1 MPDVQSEG
9 VVGKLV
15 SGMIR
20 RTVVSRFR
28 TVYWTPPATVPAQ
41 CIFVATHHGWH
52 DGYLIFQVVNALG
65 RRSLDWIQEYHAF
78 PLFGKV
84 GGMPFPA
91 HQPAIRAATVKK
103 TIRLMRDEGRSLILF
118 GEGILHRGPD
128 IWSVGRSLEVVA
140 KQVPEAVIL
149 PIAIRY
155 DMSVH
160 ERPEAFIT
168 VGEPVVRGENLLVT
182 IQEEL
187 ARLWQQSLG
196 AVSAVGDEI
205 SPEYEV
211 LVRGTLDVNERFDRK
226 KRTE

>member
-1 MPDVQSEG
+1 
-9 VVGKLV
+9 
-15 SGMIR
+15 
-20 RTVVSRFR
+20 
-28 TVYWTPPATVPAQ
+28 
-41 CIFVATHHGWH
+41 
-52 DGYLIFQVVNALG
+52 
-65 RRSLDWIQEYHAF
+65 
-78 PLFGKV
+78 
-84 GGMPFPA
+84 
-91 HQPAIRAATVKK
+91 
-103 TIRLMRDEGRSLILF
+103 LILF

>member
-1 MPDVQSEG
+1 
-9 VVGKLV
+9 
-15 SGMIR
+15 
-20 RTVVSRFR
+20 
-28 TVYWTPPATVPAQ
+28 
-41 CIFVATHHGWH
+41 
-52 DGYLIFQVVNALG
+52 
-65 RRSLDWIQEYHAF
+65 
-78 PLFGKV
+78 
-84 GGMPFPA
+84 MPFPA

-140 KQVPEAVIL
+140 KQVPEAAIL

-155 DMSVH
+155 DMSIH

-168 VGEPVVRGENLLVT
+168 VGEPVIRGENLLVT